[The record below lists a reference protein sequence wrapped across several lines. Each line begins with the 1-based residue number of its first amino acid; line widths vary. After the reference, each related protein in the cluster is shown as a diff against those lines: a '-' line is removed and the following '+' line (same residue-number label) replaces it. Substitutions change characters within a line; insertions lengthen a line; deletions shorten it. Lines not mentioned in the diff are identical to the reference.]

1 MIQTVGVVGSGVM
14 GSDVALDLACY
25 GYEVVLKDISED
37 AVRRAKEKIRTDFRL
52 LKMVKPRAKQ
62 LALEDVLGR
71 ITFTTSYDGFGRV
84 QFVIENITEDWER
97 KKTVYKELAEVCGID
112 TYFAVNTSCIS
123 ITKVGALM
131 PRPDKVI
138 GMHFMNPVPMK
149 ELVEVIRGEHT
160 SDESVAC
167 GEQFLRSFD
176 KVPVVV
182 NDFPGFVTNRVL
194 MLTINECV
202 WAVQD
207 GVAEPQD
214 VDKIFRLGFG
224 HKMGPLATCDLIGLD
239 TILNS
244 LLVLYDSYKDPKFRP
259 CPLLVKMVDAGYL
272 GKKSGKGFFD
282 YDKWGGIDN
291 GESRG
296 KGQGSEVRRMG
307 S

>member
-1 MIQTVGVVGSGVM
+1 MIRTVGVVGAGVM

-25 GYEVVLKDISED
+25 GYEVVLKDINED
-37 AVRRAKEKIRTDFRL
+37 VLHQAKEKIKTDFRL
-52 LKMVKPRAKQ
+52 LKLVKPQAKQ
-62 LALEDVLGR
+62 LTVEDLLSR
-71 ITFTTSYDGFGRV
+71 ITFTTAYDDFARV
-84 QFVIENITEDWER
+84 QFVIENVTEEWEL
-97 KKTVYKELAEVCGID
+97 KKAVFTELSEVCTLQT
-112 TYFAVNTSCIS
+112 TYAVNTSCIS
-123 ITKVGALM
+123 ITKVGSLM
-131 PRPDKVI
+131 PRPENVI

-160 SDESVAC
+160 SDETVAC
-167 GEQFLRSFD
+167 GEEFLKSFD

-194 MLTINECV
+194 MLMINECV
-202 WAVQD
+202 WTVQD
-207 GVAEPQD
+207 GVAEPKD

-244 LLVLYDSYKDPKFRP
+244 LLVLQDSYKDPKFRP

-282 YDKWGGIDN
+282 YSK
-291 GESRG
+291 
-296 KGQGSEVRRMG
+296 
-307 S
+307 

>member
-1 MIQTVGVVGSGVM
+1 MIRTVGVVGAGVM

-25 GYEVVLKDISED
+25 GYEVVLKDINED
-37 AVRRAKEKIRTDFRL
+37 VLHQAKEKIKTDFRL
-52 LKMVKPRAKQ
+52 LKLVKPQAKQ
-62 LALEDVLGR
+62 LTVEDLLSR
-71 ITFTTSYDGFGRV
+71 ITFTTAYDDFARV
-84 QFVIENITEDWER
+84 QFVIENVTEEWEL
-97 KKTVYKELAEVCGID
+97 KKAVFTELSEVCALQ
-112 TYFAVNTSCIS
+112 TNYAVNTSCIS
-123 ITKVGALM
+123 ITKVGSLM
-131 PRPDKVI
+131 PKPENVI

-160 SDESVAC
+160 SDETVAC
-167 GEQFLRSFD
+167 GEGFLKSFD

-202 WAVQD
+202 WTVQD
-207 GVAEPQD
+207 GVAEPKD

-244 LLVLYDSYKDPKFRP
+244 LLVLQDSYKDPKFRP

-282 YDKWGGIDN
+282 YSK
-291 GESRG
+291 
-296 KGQGSEVRRMG
+296 
-307 S
+307 

>member
-1 MIQTVGVVGSGVM
+1 MIRTVGVVGAGVM

-37 AVRRAKEKIRTDFRL
+37 VLHQAKEKIKTDFRL
-52 LKMVKPRAKQ
+52 LRLVKPQAKQ
-62 LALEDVLGR
+62 LTVEDVLSR
-71 ITFTTSYDGFGRV
+71 ITFTTAYDDFERV
-84 QFVIENITEDWER
+84 QFVIENVTEEWEL
-97 KKTVYKELAEVCGID
+97 KKAVFTELSKVCGLQTI
-112 TYFAVNTSCIS
+112 YAVNTSCIS
-123 ITKVGALM
+123 ITKVGSLM
-131 PRPDKVI
+131 PRPENVI

-160 SDESVAC
+160 SDETVAC
-167 GEQFLRSFD
+167 GEEFLKSFD

-182 NDFPGFVTNRVL
+182 RDFPGFVTNRVL

-202 WAVQD
+202 WTVQD
-207 GVAEPQD
+207 GVAEPKD

-244 LLVLYDSYKDPKFRP
+244 LLVLQDSYKDPKFRP

-282 YDKWGGIDN
+282 YSK
-291 GESRG
+291 
-296 KGQGSEVRRMG
+296 
-307 S
+307 

>member
-1 MIQTVGVVGSGVM
+1 MIRTVGVVGAGVM

-37 AVRRAKEKIRTDFRL
+37 VLHQAKEKIKTDFRL
-52 LKMVKPRAKQ
+52 LKLVKPQAKQ
-62 LALEDVLGR
+62 LTVEDLLSR
-71 ITFTTSYDGFGRV
+71 ITFTTAYDDFARV
-84 QFVIENITEDWER
+84 QFVIENVTEEWEL
-97 KKTVYKELAEVCGID
+97 KKAVFTELSEVCALQT
-112 TYFAVNTSCIS
+112 TYAVNTSCIS
-123 ITKVGALM
+123 ITKVGSLM
-131 PRPDKVI
+131 PRPENVI

-160 SDESVAC
+160 SDETVAC
-167 GEQFLRSFD
+167 GEEFLKSFD

-202 WAVQD
+202 WTVQD
-207 GVAEPQD
+207 GVAEPKD

-244 LLVLYDSYKDPKFRP
+244 LLVLQDSYKDPKFRP

-282 YDKWGGIDN
+282 YSK
-291 GESRG
+291 
-296 KGQGSEVRRMG
+296 
-307 S
+307 

>member
-1 MIQTVGVVGSGVM
+1 MIRTVGVVGAGVM

-25 GYEVVLKDISED
+25 GYEVVLKDINED
-37 AVRRAKEKIRTDFRL
+37 VLHQAKEKIKTDFRL
-52 LKMVKPRAKQ
+52 LKLVKPQAKQ
-62 LALEDVLGR
+62 LTVEDLLSR
-71 ITFTTSYDGFGRV
+71 ITFTTAYDDFARV
-84 QFVIENITEDWER
+84 QFVIENVTEEWEL
-97 KKTVYKELAEVCGID
+97 KKAVFTELSEVCALQT
-112 TYFAVNTSCIS
+112 TYAVNTSCIS
-123 ITKVGALM
+123 ITKIGSLM
-131 PRPDKVI
+131 PRPENVI

-160 SDESVAC
+160 SDETVAC
-167 GEQFLRSFD
+167 GEEFLKSFD

-202 WAVQD
+202 WTVQD
-207 GVAEPQD
+207 GVAEPKD

-244 LLVLYDSYKDPKFRP
+244 LLVLQDSYKDPKFRP

-282 YDKWGGIDN
+282 YSK
-291 GESRG
+291 
-296 KGQGSEVRRMG
+296 
-307 S
+307 

>member
-1 MIQTVGVVGSGVM
+1 MIRTVGVVGAGVM

-25 GYEVVLKDISED
+25 GYEVVLKDINED
-37 AVRRAKEKIRTDFRL
+37 ILHRAKEKISTDFRL
-52 LKMVKPRAKQ
+52 LKLVKPKAKQ
-62 LALEDVLGR
+62 LTVEDVLSR
-71 ITFTTSYDGFGRV
+71 ITFTTGYDDFERV
-84 QFVIENITEDWER
+84 QFVIENVTEEWEL
-97 KKTVYKELAEVCGID
+97 KKEVFTELSKVCGLHTI
-112 TYFAVNTSCIS
+112 YAVNTSCIS
-123 ITKVGALM
+123 ITKVGSLM
-131 PRPDKVI
+131 PRPENVI

-160 SDESVAC
+160 SDETVAT
-167 GEQFLRSFD
+167 GEQFLKSFD

-182 NDFPGFVTNRVL
+182 RDFPGFVTNRVL

-202 WAVQD
+202 WTVQD
-207 GVAEPQD
+207 GVAEPKD

-244 LLVLYDSYKDPKFRP
+244 LLVLQDSYKDPKFRP

-282 YDKWGGIDN
+282 Y
-291 GESRG
+291 S
-296 KGQGSEVRRMG
+296 
-307 S
+307 

>member
-1 MIQTVGVVGSGVM
+1 MIRTVGVVGAGVM

-25 GYEVVLKDISED
+25 GYEVVLKDINED
-37 AVRRAKEKIRTDFRL
+37 ILHQAKEKIKTDFRL
-52 LKMVKPRAKQ
+52 LKLVKPQAKQ
-62 LALEDVLGR
+62 LTVEDLLSR
-71 ITFTTSYDGFGRV
+71 ITFSTAYDDFARV
-84 QFVIENITEDWER
+84 QFVIENVTEEWEL
-97 KKTVYKELAEVCGID
+97 KKAVFTELSEVCALQTI
-112 TYFAVNTSCIS
+112 YAVNTSCIS
-123 ITKVGALM
+123 ITKVGSLM
-131 PRPDKVI
+131 PRPENVI

-160 SDESVAC
+160 SDETVAC
-167 GEQFLRSFD
+167 GEEFLKSFD

-202 WAVQD
+202 WTVQD
-207 GVAEPQD
+207 GVAEPKD

-244 LLVLYDSYKDPKFRP
+244 LLVLQDSYKDPKFRP

-282 YDKWGGIDN
+282 YSK
-291 GESRG
+291 
-296 KGQGSEVRRMG
+296 
-307 S
+307 

>member
-1 MIQTVGVVGSGVM
+1 MIRTVGVVGAGVM

-25 GYEVVLKDISED
+25 GYEVVLKDINED
-37 AVRRAKEKIRTDFRL
+37 VLHQAKEKIKTDFRL
-52 LKMVKPRAKQ
+52 LKLVKPQAKQ
-62 LALEDVLGR
+62 LTVEDLLSR
-71 ITFTTSYDGFGRV
+71 ITFTTAYDDFARV
-84 QFVIENITEDWER
+84 QFVIENVTEEWEL
-97 KKTVYKELAEVCGID
+97 KKVVFTELSEVCALQT
-112 TYFAVNTSCIS
+112 TYAVNTSCIS
-123 ITKVGALM
+123 ITKVGSLM
-131 PRPDKVI
+131 PRPENVI

-160 SDESVAC
+160 SDETVAC
-167 GEQFLRSFD
+167 GEEFLKSFD

-202 WAVQD
+202 WTVQD
-207 GVAEPQD
+207 GVAEPKD

-244 LLVLYDSYKDPKFRP
+244 LLVLQDSYKDPKFRP

-282 YDKWGGIDN
+282 YSK
-291 GESRG
+291 
-296 KGQGSEVRRMG
+296 
-307 S
+307 

>member
-1 MIQTVGVVGSGVM
+1 MIRTVGVVGAGVM

-37 AVRRAKEKIRTDFRL
+37 VLHQAKEKIKTDFRL
-52 LKMVKPRAKQ
+52 LKLVKPRAKQ
-62 LALEDVLGR
+62 LTVEDILSR
-71 ITFTTSYDGFGRV
+71 ITFTTAYDDFARV
-84 QFVIENITEDWER
+84 QFVIENVTEEWEL
-97 KKTVYKELAEVCGID
+97 KKAVFTELSEVCGLQTI
-112 TYFAVNTSCIS
+112 YAVNTSCIS
-123 ITKVGALM
+123 ITKVGSLM
-131 PRPDKVI
+131 PRPENVI

-160 SDESVAC
+160 SDETVAS
-167 GEQFLRSFD
+167 GEQFLKSFD

-202 WAVQD
+202 WTVQD
-207 GVAEPQD
+207 GVAEPKD

-282 YDKWGGIDN
+282 YSK
-291 GESRG
+291 
-296 KGQGSEVRRMG
+296 
-307 S
+307 

>member
-1 MIQTVGVVGSGVM
+1 MIRTVGVVGAGVM

-25 GYEVVLKDISED
+25 GYEVVLKDISEE
-37 AVRRAKEKIRTDFRL
+37 VLHQAKEKIKTDFRL
-52 LKMVKPRAKQ
+52 LKLVKPQAKQ
-62 LALEDVLGR
+62 LTVEDLLSR
-71 ITFTTSYDGFGRV
+71 ITFTTAYDDFARV
-84 QFVIENITEDWER
+84 QFVIENVTEEWEL
-97 KKTVYKELAEVCGID
+97 KKAVFTELSEVCALQTI
-112 TYFAVNTSCIS
+112 YAVNTSCIS
-123 ITKVGALM
+123 ITKVGSLM
-131 PRPDKVI
+131 PRPENVI

-160 SDESVAC
+160 SDETVAC
-167 GEQFLRSFD
+167 GEEFLKSFD

-202 WAVQD
+202 WTVQD
-207 GVAEPQD
+207 GVAEPKD

-244 LLVLYDSYKDPKFRP
+244 LLVLQDSYKDPKFRP

-282 YDKWGGIDN
+282 YSK
-291 GESRG
+291 
-296 KGQGSEVRRMG
+296 
-307 S
+307 

>member
-1 MIQTVGVVGSGVM
+1 MIRTVGVVGAGVM

-37 AVRRAKEKIRTDFRL
+37 VLHQAMEKIKTDFRL
-52 LKMVKPRAKQ
+52 LRLVKPQAKQ
-62 LALEDVLGR
+62 LTVEDVLSR
-71 ITFTTSYDGFGRV
+71 ITFTTAYDDFERV
-84 QFVIENITEDWER
+84 QFVIENVTEEWEL
-97 KKTVYKELAEVCGID
+97 KKAVFTELSKVCGLQTI
-112 TYFAVNTSCIS
+112 YAVNTSCIS
-123 ITKVGALM
+123 ITKVGSLM
-131 PRPDKVI
+131 PRPENVI

-160 SDESVAC
+160 SDETVAC
-167 GEQFLRSFD
+167 GEEFLKSFD

-182 NDFPGFVTNRVL
+182 RDFPGFVTNRVL

-202 WAVQD
+202 WTVQD
-207 GVAEPQD
+207 GVAEPKD

-244 LLVLYDSYKDPKFRP
+244 LLVLQDSYKDPKFRP

-282 YDKWGGIDN
+282 YSK
-291 GESRG
+291 
-296 KGQGSEVRRMG
+296 
-307 S
+307 

>member
-1 MIQTVGVVGSGVM
+1 MIRTVGVVGAGVM

-37 AVRRAKEKIRTDFRL
+37 VLHQAMEKIKTDFRL
-52 LKMVKPRAKQ
+52 LRLVKPQAKQ
-62 LALEDVLGR
+62 LTVEDVLSR
-71 ITFTTSYDGFGRV
+71 ITFTTAYDDFARV
-84 QFVIENITEDWER
+84 QFVIENVTEEWEL
-97 KKTVYKELAEVCGID
+97 KKAVFTELSEVCGLQT
-112 TYFAVNTSCIS
+112 TYAVNTSCIS
-123 ITKVGALM
+123 ITKVGSLM
-131 PRPDKVI
+131 PRPENVI

-160 SDESVAC
+160 SDETVAC
-167 GEQFLRSFD
+167 GEEFLKSFD

-202 WAVQD
+202 WTVQD
-207 GVAEPQD
+207 GVAEPKD

-244 LLVLYDSYKDPKFRP
+244 LLVLQDSYKDPKFRP

-282 YDKWGGIDN
+282 YSK
-291 GESRG
+291 
-296 KGQGSEVRRMG
+296 
-307 S
+307 